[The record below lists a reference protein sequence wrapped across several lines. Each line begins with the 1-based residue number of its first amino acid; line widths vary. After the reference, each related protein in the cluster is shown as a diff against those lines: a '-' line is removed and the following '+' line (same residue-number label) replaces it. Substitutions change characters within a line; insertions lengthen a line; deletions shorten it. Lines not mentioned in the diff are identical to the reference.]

1 MEPQSVRNYRSA
13 NANLLRTDGPSSLT
27 SGMKERPML
36 AAPNKYKK
44 ASYSFGINSCR
55 RWPSGSE
62 K

>member
-1 MEPQSVRNYRSA
+1 MGNYRPA

-27 SGMKERPML
+27 SGMKERPIL
-36 AAPNKYKK
+36 AAPNKYEK
-44 ASYSFGINSCR
+44 AGYSFGINSCR